1 MEIKMT
7 YLTSPKVAGNSA
19 VIAPPKSSTGLNP
32 DIVFDVILS
41 MMSLLAGW
49 LVGVRRPSRKI
60 VSVPRF
66 ANVIPNRY
74 FDIESPRKER
84 KNVCLENCIVL
95 LMRWKVNGWLKL
107 MFKVGEVQATP
118 GS

>member
-1 MEIKMT
+1 MEMKTT
-7 YLTSPKVAGNSA
+7 YLTSPKVAGKSA

-32 DIVFDVILS
+32 DISFFL
-41 MMSLLAGW
+41 MFLLIDSAVGW

-66 ANVIPNRY
+66 ANVIPNKY

-84 KNVCLENCIVL
+84 KNVCLENCIVF
-95 LMRWKVNGWLKL
+95 GG
-107 MFKVGEVQATP
+107 GEVESQRAA
-118 GS
+118 